1 MTFKKCNRPCKYRSS
16 TPVLNGCD
24 YMYLTGK
31 RRGCEA
37 GKKCTRFEK
46 GSRPRVRVELTL
58 PSNVAYSRSE
68 LIVRDYFEEQK
79 KKIARVRDHK
89 SKY

>member
-1 MTFKKCNRPCKYRSS
+1 MKFKKCDRPCKYRSS

-46 GSRPRVRVELTL
+46 GERGRNRVDLLLPTRDRLTESQHL
-58 PSNVAYSRSE
+58 VQ
-68 LIVRDYFEEQK
+68 DYVEEQK
-79 KKIARVRDHK
+79 KRIARARDYHN
-89 SKY
+89 KY

>member
-1 MTFKKCNRPCKYRSS
+1 MKFKQCDRPCKYRSNS
-16 TPVLNGCD
+16 PGTNGCD

-46 GSRPRVRVELTL
+46 GNRPRVRVDIIL
-58 PSNVAYSRSE
+58 PSNVAYS
-68 LIVRDYFEEQK
+68 FEEQK
-79 KKIARVRDHK
+79 KKIAKVRDHK